1 MLGKWQKIRDSSS
14 LNYLNLSF
22 NWVRICLYVIRVFIP
37 SGWEF
42 PSYGRTSWRATP
54 CNFYPGECTGRAN
67 SNVRDVKTSMWAI
80 VENCYFGRLWVW
92 RHWTLQM
99 DCGNLKNL
107 FWILNFGCQQW
118 KSVRKGHGCLLSAP
132 PINLSFS
139 ECTGTSGH
147 TLGLSPNKSSWAGVL
162 WFHLTR
168 MMTILVVPM
177 SRQELF

>member
-1 MLGKWQKIRDSSS
+1 MLSES
-14 LNYLNLSF
+14 LYLLLGVPIIWKNILKSNPLQF
-22 NWVRICLYVIRVFIP
+22 LPWRV
-37 SGWEF
+37 
-42 PSYGRTSWRATP
+42 YCRAI
-54 CNFYPGECTGRAN
+54 
-67 SNVRDVKTSMWAI
+67 SNVRHVKTSMWAI

-92 RHWTLQM
+92 RHWTLQT

-118 KSVRKGHGCLLSAP
+118 KSVRKVHGYLLSTP

-147 TLGLSPNKSSWAGVL
+147 TLGLSSNRSPWAGLL

-168 MMTILVVPM
+168 MMTILVVPL
-177 SRQELF
+177 SGQKLF